1 MVRRLTLSKGAYLW
15 ANGDKAF
22 NIAVVEKGSLAV
34 RSSSG
39 VIGKA
44 FPEMALGEGAILA
57 LEDKDA
63 VRTASV
69 VALEDD
75 TVVVEYAASRVKET
89 YESGSTQVGVQ
100 ILTTLMA
107 QTCRNLL
114 ISICTMSQDG
124 VIGITLKGMIG
135 GLKNAVKELESVTRN
150 TWDEFMVV
158 FRFLHNL
165 RGLSEQ
171 IRQASGKTIS
181 DDILDKATEAV
192 KKHFGGEDIR
202 PLLEKI
208 INMEKDR
215 STWLDALRDADVT
228 PL

>member
-15 ANGDKAF
+15 ARGDMAF

-34 RSSSG
+34 RSASG

-44 FPEMALGEGAILA
+44 FPETVLGEGAILA
-57 LEDKDA
+57 LEEKDV

-75 TVVVEYAASRVKET
+75 TVVVEYAASHVKDT
-89 YESGSTQVGVQ
+89 YESGSTLVGVQ

-114 ISICTMSQDG
+114 LSICTMSPDG

-135 GLKNAVKELESVTRN
+135 GLKNAVEALESVTRN
-150 TWDEFMVV
+150 KWDEFMVV
-158 FRFLHNL
+158 FRFLYNL

-171 IRQASGKTIS
+171 IRLASGETIS
-181 DDILDKATEAV
+181 GDILDKATEAA
-192 KKHFGGEDIR
+192 KKHFGGDDIR
-202 PLLEKI
+202 PLLEKF
-208 INMEKDR
+208 INMERDR
-215 STWLDALRDADVT
+215 SIWLDALRDA